1 MTGPRTSPAE
11 APTEP
16 PCDSAPSV
24 SPARKAESPAMPL
37 ALTGPYVAAEGVT
50 GPPACLAGSAPVRP
64 GPPGYEILEELG
76 RGGMGV
82 VYKARQIKLDRLVA
96 LKMVLAGGYAGQAD
110 LARFQSEA
118 EAIARLNHPNIV
130 QIYEVG
136 EHGGV
141 PFFSLEFCP
150 GGSLDRRLAGTPLEP
165 KAAAKLM
172 QPLAEAMQVAHQANV
187 IHRDLKPANVLL
199 SNEGV
204 PKITDFGLAK
214 KLDEAGQTRTGQVMG
229 TPSYMAPEQAEGKKG
244 VGPAA
249 DIYALGAILY
259 ECLVGRPPF
268 KAATSLDTILQV
280 LSEQPVRPRALNGRV
295 PLALEAICLR
305 CLEKNP
311 ADRYA
316 SAADLAEDLRRFL
329 AGEPVKARPM
339 GLLELGWHWCK
350 RQPSQRAGVVGA
362 AVAVVGIYIAASKP
376 AKGLLL
382 ALLGLSLAFGA
393 KLVGLLAECLIRQ
406 PDLPRSPDGVQAEAD
421 QQKRLEELHRSSSA
435 EDTCLRCGKPMR
447 ESDSTC
453 ASCGWSYESRD
464 SGEGKKP

>member
-1 MTGPRTSPAE
+1 
-11 APTEP
+11 
-16 PCDSAPSV
+16 V
-24 SPARKAESPAMPL
+24 L
-37 ALTGPYVAAEGVT
+37 
-50 GPPACLAGSAPVRP
+50 
-64 GPPGYEILEELG
+64 PGYEIIEELG

-82 VYKARQIKLDRLVA
+82 VYKARQVKLDRLVA

-110 LARFQSEA
+110 LARFNTEA

-130 QIYEVG
+130 QVYEVG
-136 EHGGV
+136 EQGGV

-150 GGSLDRRLAGTPLEP
+150 GGSLDRHLAGTPLEP
-165 KAAAKLM
+165 KVAAKLM

-199 SNEGV
+199 GKDGI

-229 TPSYMAPEQAEGKKG
+229 TPCYMAPEQAEGKKV

-295 PLALEAICLR
+295 PLDLEAICLR
-305 CLEKNP
+305 CLEKG
-311 ADRYA
+311 AAGRYA

-329 AGEPVKARPM
+329 AGEPVRARPL
-339 GLLELGWHWCK
+339 GLLERGWRWYK

-362 AVAVVGIYIAASKP
+362 ALAVVGIYIAATNP

-382 ALLGLSLAFGA
+382 VLVGLSLAFGA
-393 KLVGLLAECLIRQ
+393 RLVGLLGECLTRQ
-406 PDLPRSPDGVQAEAD
+406 PDPPRSPDGVQAEAD
-421 QQKRLEELHRSSSA
+421 QQKRLEELHRR
-435 EDTCLRCGKPMR
+435 LFGP
-447 ESDSTC
+447 
-453 ASCGWSYESRD
+453 
-464 SGEGKKP
+464 

>member
-1 MTGPRTSPAE
+1 MTEPRTSPAE
-11 APTEP
+11 APSVP
-16 PCDSAPSV
+16 P
-24 SPARKAESPAMPL
+24 

-50 GPPACLAGSAPVRP
+50 APLAGSAPVSP
-64 GPPGYEILEELG
+64 AAPGYEILQELG

-82 VYKARQIKLDRLVA
+82 VYMARQIKLDRLVA
-96 LKMVLAGGYAGQAD
+96 LKMILAGGYAGEAD
-110 LARFQSEA
+110 LARFQTEA
-118 EAIARLNHPNIV
+118 EALARLNHPNIV
-130 QIYEVG
+130 QVYEVG

-150 GGSLDRRLAGTPLEP
+150 GGSLDRKLTGTLPEP
-165 KAAAKLM
+165 KVAAKLM
-172 QPLAEAMQVAHQANV
+172 QSLAEAMQVAHQANV

-199 SNEGV
+199 SNDGI

-229 TPSYMAPEQAEGKKG
+229 TPSYMAPEQAEGKKV

-259 ECLVGRPPF
+259 ECLVGRPPY
-268 KAATSLDTILQV
+268 KAATSLDTILKV
-280 LSEQPVRPRALNGRV
+280 LNEQPVRPRALNGRI
-295 PLALEAICLR
+295 PLDLEAICLR

-329 AGEPVKARPM
+329 AGESVKARPV
-339 GLLELGWHWCK
+339 GLLEVGWHWCK

-362 AVAVVGIYIAASKP
+362 ALAVVGIYRAAKEP
-376 AKGLLL
+376 GKGLLL
-382 ALLGLSLAFGA
+382 VLVGLSLAFGA
-393 KLVGLLAECLIRQ
+393 KLVGLLAECLTRQ
-406 PDLPRSPDGVQAEAD
+406 PGLPRSSDGVQAAAD
-421 QQKRLEELHRSSSA
+421 QQKRLGT
-435 EDTCLRCGKPMR
+435 DVCLRCGKPMR

-453 ASCGWSYESRD
+453 TSCRWSYESRYSTEQED
-464 SGEGKKP
+464 PADWPREGGC